1 MLVLEAIQQEETV
14 AILSLVRLH
23 RLAVAVAGRNQ
34 VWLEILV
41 VLVAVEV
48 ALLVQAALEL
58 LIKDLPGV
66 QTLVAAVA
74 AVLGKQAGQMGL
86 GRVVTVIFLILLA
99 LLYSVLVV
107 VEVVVPSGLDMP
119 VALEEEEMV
128 LEIVASAIPVKPL
141 KVVAVA
147 VVEQVL
153 LAAQAAAVS

>member
-1 MLVLEAIQQEETV
+1 M
-14 AILSLVRLH
+14 
-23 RLAVAVAGRNQ
+23 
-34 VWLEILV
+34 WLEILV
-41 VLVAVEV
+41 VLAAVEV